1 MSSSSSSASGW
12 SPRRTTLPFFSLSRA
27 VRRQRLTSLSLSWL
41 VVLAGLI
48 VWGNGCTARR
58 PSPPPS
64 PPQTLAPLPSA
75 QELLAPLQA
84 RQQTITGLRGL
95 AKVSY
100 RDTHEKG
107 SATQAVALAAPDRFR
122 LELFTLLG
130 VAAIHTCDGQQLAA
144 YLPRDKVLYR
154 GVASPF
160 NIARL
165 TQVLLSAREITR
177 LLMGLPPFPVEGTA
191 APVRREPTSTYR
203 LDFRRPNGSLTTLRF
218 DSATKRLTGWAV
230 RDATGTLQA
239 QGELS
244 DYRQVQD
251 IFFPFAIRLSD
262 AQGAQQVSLA
272 YQEVSVGPVPSAA
285 LFRLDTPT
293 GVEEIDIDAYRLHRP

>member
-1 MSSSSSSASGW
+1 MPCLRWGYTRRAAVNFSSGNVSGR
-12 SPRRTTLPFFSLSRA
+12 SPRRTIP
-27 VRRQRLTSLSLSWL
+27 SLSWL

-48 VWGNGCTARR
+48 IWGSGCTARR

-75 QELLAPLQA
+75 QELLAPLHA
-84 RQQTITGLRGL
+84 RQQAITGLRGL

-100 RDTHEKG
+100 RDAHEKG
-107 SATQAVALAAPDRFR
+107 SATQAVALASPDRFR
-122 LELFTLLG
+122 LEMFTLLG

-165 TQVLLSAREITR
+165 TRVLLSAREVTR
-177 LLMGLPPFPVEGTA
+177 LLMGLPPFPLEGTVV
-191 APVRREPTSTYR
+191 PVHREPAGTYR
-203 LDFRRPNGSLTTLRF
+203 LNFRHPNGSLTTLRF
-218 DSATKRLTGWAV
+218 DSATQRLTGWAV
-230 RDATGTLQA
+230 RDAAGTLQA
-239 QGELS
+239 QGELG
-244 DYRQVQD
+244 DYRPVQD
-251 IFFPFAIRLSD
+251 IFFPFAISLSD
-262 AQGAQQVSLA
+262 AQGDQRVSLA
-272 YQEVSVGPVPSAA
+272 YQEVSVGPVPPAA

-293 GVEEIDIDAYRLHRP
+293 GVEEIDIDAYRLHSP

>member
-48 VWGNGCTARR
+48 IWGNGCTARR

-177 LLMGLPPFPVEGTA
+177 LLMGFPPFPVEGTA

-203 LDFRRPNGSLTTLRF
+203 IDFRRPNGSLTTLRF

-293 GVEEIDIDAYRLHRP
+293 GVEEIDIDAYRLHSP

>member
-1 MSSSSSSASGW
+1 M
-12 SPRRTTLPFFSLSRA
+12 
-27 VRRQRLTSLSLSWL
+27 
-41 VVLAGLI
+41 
-48 VWGNGCTARR
+48 
-58 PSPPPS
+58 
-64 PPQTLAPLPSA
+64 
-75 QELLAPLQA
+75 LAPLQV
-84 RQQTITGLRGL
+84 RQQALTGLRGL

-100 RDTHEKG
+100 RDAVERG

-177 LLMGLPPFPVEGTA
+177 LLMGLPPFLVEGMV
-191 APVRREPTSTYR
+191 APVRREPAGPYR
-203 LDFRRPNGSLTTLRF
+203 LDFRRSNGSLTTLRF
-218 DSATKRLTGWAV
+218 DSETKRLTGWAV
-230 RDATGTLQA
+230 RDETGTLQA
-239 QGELS
+239 QGELG

-251 IFFPFAIRLSD
+251 IFFPFAISLSA

-272 YQEVSVGPVPSAA
+272 YQEVSVVPDPSAA
-285 LFRLDTPT
+285 LFRLDLPA
-293 GVEEIDIDAYRLHRP
+293 GVEEIDIDAYRLHSP

>member
-1 MSSSSSSASGW
+1 MFTLL
-12 SPRRTTLPFFSLSRA
+12 RRRRHTALSFA
-27 VRRQRLTSLSLSWL
+27 WF

-48 VWGNGCTARR
+48 VWGSGCAARK
-58 PSPPPS
+58 PSPPL
-64 PPQTLAPLPSA
+64 PPPPASLPST
-75 QELLAPLQA
+75 QELLAPLHAHQQA
-84 RQQTITGLRGL
+84 LTGLRGL

-154 GVASPF
+154 GIASPF

-177 LLMGLPPFPVEGTA
+177 LLMGLPPFLVEGTV
-191 APVRREPTSTYR
+191 APVRREPAGTYR
-203 LDFRRPNGSLTTLRF
+203 LDFRRSNGSLTTLRF
-218 DSATKRLTGWAV
+218 DSETKRLTGWAV
-230 RDATGTLQA
+230 RDGAGTLQA
-239 QGELS
+239 QGELGN
-244 DYRQVQD
+244 YRQVQD
-251 IFFPFAIRLSD
+251 IFFPFAISLFD

-272 YQEVSVGPVPSAA
+272 YQEVSVVPDPSAS
-285 LFRLDTPT
+285 LFHLDLPA
-293 GVEEIDIDAYRLHRP
+293 GVEEIDIDTYRLHSP

>member
-1 MSSSSSSASGW
+1 MSSSSSSAAGR
-12 SPRRTTLPFFSLSRA
+12 SPRRTTLFFSLLSSI
-27 VRRQRLTSLSLSWL
+27 VRRRRPAALSLAWL
-41 VVLAGLI
+41 VVLAGLS
-48 VWGNGCTARR
+48 VWGSGCTARR
-58 PSPPPS
+58 PAPPLSPPR
-64 PPQTLAPLPSA
+64 TLAPLPSA

-84 RQQTITGLRGL
+84 RQQAVTGLRGL

-100 RDTHEKG
+100 RDTREKG
-107 SATQAVALAAPDRFR
+107 SATQAVALAPPDRFR
-122 LELFTLLG
+122 LEFFSLLG
-130 VAAIHTCDGQQLAA
+130 VTAIHTCDGQQLAA

-165 TQVLLSAREITR
+165 TQVLLSAREVTR
-177 LLMGLPPFPVEGTA
+177 LLMGLPPFGVEGTGG
-191 APVRREPTSTYR
+191 PVRREPAGPYR
-203 LDFRRPNGSLTTLRF
+203 LDFRRSDGSLTTLRF
-218 DSATKRLTGWAV
+218 DPATQRLTGWAV

-239 QGELS
+239 QGELG

-251 IFFPFAIRLSD
+251 IFFPFAISLSD
-262 AQGAQQVSLA
+262 AQGAQQVTLT

-293 GVEEIDIDAYRLHRP
+293 GVEEIDIDAYRLHSP

>member
-1 MSSSSSSASGW
+1 M
-12 SPRRTTLPFFSLSRA
+12 
-27 VRRQRLTSLSLSWL
+27 
-41 VVLAGLI
+41 
-48 VWGNGCTARR
+48 
-58 PSPPPS
+58 
-64 PPQTLAPLPSA
+64 LAPLH
-75 QELLAPLQA
+75 A
-84 RQQTITGLRGL
+84 RQQAITGLRGL

-100 RDTHEKG
+100 RDAHEKG

-165 TQVLLSAREITR
+165 TRVLLSAREVTR
-177 LLMGLPPFPVEGTA
+177 LLMGLPPFPVEGTVV
-191 APVRREPTSTYR
+191 PVHREPAGTYR
-203 LDFRRPNGSLTTLRF
+203 LDFRRSNGSLTTLRF

-239 QGELS
+239 QGELG
-244 DYRQVQD
+244 DYRPVQD
-251 IFFPFAIRLSD
+251 IFFPFAISLSD

-272 YQEVSVGPVPSAA
+272 YQEVSVGPVPPAA
-285 LFRLDTPT
+285 LFRLDAPT
-293 GVEEIDIDAYRLHRP
+293 GVEEIDIDAYRLHSP

>member
-1 MSSSSSSASGW
+1 VSSSSSSASGQ
-12 SPRRTTLPFFSLSRA
+12 SPRRTTLFFSLLSGT
-27 VRRQRLTSLSLSWL
+27 VRRRRPTSLSLSWL
-41 VVLAGLI
+41 VLLAGLI

-58 PSPPPS
+58 PSPSPS

-75 QELLAPLQA
+75 QELLTPLHA
-84 RQQTITGLRGL
+84 RQQAITGLRGL
-95 AKVSY
+95 AKISY
-100 RDTHEKG
+100 RDAHEKG
-107 SATQAVALAAPDRFR
+107 SATQAVALATPDRFR

-165 TQVLLSAREITR
+165 TQVLLSAREVTR
-177 LLMGLPPFPVEGTA
+177 LLMGLPPFLVEGIV
-191 APVRREPTSTYR
+191 APVRREPADTYR
-203 LDFRRPNGSLTTLRF
+203 LDFRRSNGSLTTLRF
-218 DSATKRLTGWAV
+218 DPATKRLTGWAV

-239 QGELS
+239 QGELG
-244 DYRQVQD
+244 DYRPVQGTS
-251 IFFPFAIRLSD
+251 FPFAISLSD

-272 YQEVSVGPVPSAA
+272 YQEVSVGPIPSAA

-293 GVEEIDIDAYRLHRP
+293 GVEEIDIDAYRLHSP

>member
-12 SPRRTTLPFFSLSRA
+12 SPQRTTLPFFSLSRA
-27 VRRQRLTSLSLSWL
+27 VRLQRPTPLSLSWL

-64 PPQTLAPLPSA
+64 PSQTLAPLPSA
-75 QELLAPLQA
+75 PELLAPLHA
-84 RQQTITGLRGL
+84 RQRAITGLRGL

-100 RDTHEKG
+100 RDAHEKG
-107 SATQAVALAAPDRFR
+107 SATQAVALATPDRFR

-165 TQVLLSAREITR
+165 TQVLLSAREVTR
-177 LLMGLPPFPVEGTA
+177 LLMGLPPFVVEGA
-191 APVRREPTSTYR
+191 VAPVRREPAGTYR
-203 LDFRRPNGSLTTLRF
+203 LDFRRSNGSLTTLRF
-218 DSATKRLTGWAV
+218 EAETNRLTGWAV
-230 RDATGTLQA
+230 RDATGALQA
-239 QGELS
+239 QGELG
-244 DYRQVQD
+244 DYRLVQD
-251 IFFPFAIRLSD
+251 IFFPFAISLSD
-262 AQGAQQVSLA
+262 AQGAQQVSLV
-272 YQEVSVGPVPSAA
+272 YREVSVGPIPSAA

-293 GVEEIDIDAYRLHRP
+293 GVEEIDIDAYRLHSP